1 MNKWVYFATLPVIV
15 VCYAIVLDGTGK
27 PGLLLAMLAGAAVI
41 ALWMRSAKATMQE
54 REYRRTYEASRAAT
68 CTALCGVLGELEYKI
83 TMRDPS
89 AGEFRFKSGN
99 ADRWIPRLPVECSAS
114 VQQIGDRESEVVI
127 RGRAVPG
134 DERWSYTPAYPE
146 GLESRARR
154 IFDRVGAT
162 VVTCSLID
170 AAAPA
175 SGGDTVVPS

>member
-127 RGRAVPG
+127 RGRAVLAMNVGATRRPTRKG
-134 DERWSYTPAYPE
+134 WMCARPPRR
-146 GLESRARR
+146 LRARR
-154 IFDRVGAT
+154 APTGSRPTDRARPWR
-162 VVTCSLID
+162 L
-170 AAAPA
+170 PR
-175 SGGDTVVPS
+175 